1 MSEELTRFQIQL
13 LLYFLEAEP
22 KKRTVTDAAR
32 YFGKTKVSVT
42 RTLDSLEK
50 LGIVE
55 RTQARKTVLSHYGTK
70 LAQKFQQQYQ
80 IAERYMQYLDL
91 TPLQAKNNA
100 LSALLAGF

>member
-55 RTQARKTVLSHYGTK
+55 RT
-70 LAQKFQQQYQ
+70 
-80 IAERYMQYLDL
+80 
-91 TPLQAKNNA
+91 
-100 LSALLAGF
+100 

>member
-55 RTQARKTVLSHYGTK
+55 KNSAFTLWNKACSKISTAVSNSRKVHAIFRPNPITGK
-70 LAQKFQQQYQ
+70 K
-80 IAERYMQYLDL
+80 
-91 TPLQAKNNA
+91 
-100 LSALLAGF
+100 

>member
-22 KKRTVTDAAR
+22 KKRTFTDAAR

-50 LGIVE
+50 LGIE
-55 RTQARKTVLSHYGTK
+55 NTRQKNSAFTLWNKACSRIPTTISNCRKIHAIFRPNPITGEK
-70 LAQKFQQQYQ
+70 
-80 IAERYMQYLDL
+80 
-91 TPLQAKNNA
+91 
-100 LSALLAGF
+100 

>member
-50 LGIVE
+50 LSIVE

-70 LAQKFQQQYQ
+70 LAQKFQQQHRITDIQ
-80 IAERYMQYLDL
+80 IQV
-91 TPLQAKNNA
+91 
-100 LSALLAGF
+100 

>member
-70 LAQKFQQQYQ
+70 LAQISTAVSNSRKVHAIFRPNP
-80 IAERYMQYLDL
+80 I
-91 TPLQAKNNA
+91 TGKK
-100 LSALLAGF
+100 